1 MEVEVRPPPRAKA
14 PEPGGLG
21 LKSAVTLLCGLA
33 QLLNLSVTQFPVK

>member
-1 MEVEVRPPPRAKA
+1 MEMEGRLSPRTKA

-33 QLLNLSVTQFPVK
+33 QIT